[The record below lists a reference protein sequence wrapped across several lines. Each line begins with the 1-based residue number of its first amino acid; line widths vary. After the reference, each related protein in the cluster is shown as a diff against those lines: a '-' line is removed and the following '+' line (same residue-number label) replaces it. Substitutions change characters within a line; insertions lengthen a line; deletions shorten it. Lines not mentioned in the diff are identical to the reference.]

1 MHPTISLCYNSLL
14 GGKVLALPLI
24 LEDPTSPVRVSG
36 IFQEVEQSVSIKSQL
51 IKIAGEKGIID
62 DQAKMKAFNASN
74 SLDPARAPNYVV
86 RVKSAKEA
94 KQIVDLA
101 NKEGI
106 PVIPSS
112 SGTHFNGNVIANQGG
127 IVVDLSGM
135 KKIVEFDER
144 NRKVMIEPGVT
155 WKELGAKLK
164 KKQAMTM
171 NPLLPNARSAVVT
184 ACLERQPALNPQFEY
199 GEPMSSMEMIWPTGE
214 LFRTGTASSIGFPKN
229 FADGG
234 YPYGPGPIDPI
245 RLLQG
250 AQGTMG
256 IVTWANI
263 KTEYLPPVNKSFFIG
278 FDSAETMVEAMYAI
292 QRRRI
297 GHECLALDNLNLAT
311 ILAKDMS
318 DDFIRLRK
326 ALPEWSLLLILGG
339 GRWFPEDKIAYQEE
353 TLRELQANIFPD
365 SPLAEVIPGYGST
378 RTLPDLLRNPWPE
391 EQTYWKWRNRG
402 ACQDMFFITT
412 LEKAPMFVDAVRE
425 VARLCGFDTANL
437 GIYIQPIENA
447 SAAHVE
453 FNFYYNP
460 NNDEEV
466 DITEVAYTM
475 SIEEALKLEAH
486 FSRPYG
492 KIMSDLVYEKAGS
505 YTALLKQ
512 TKEMFDPKHIMNP
525 GKLCF

>member
-1 MHPTISLCYNSLL
+1 MSISSKL
-14 GGKVLALPLI
+14 V
-24 LEDPTSPVRVSG
+24 
-36 IFQEVEQSVSIKSQL
+36 
-51 IKIAGEKGIID
+51 KIAGERGVIEE
-62 DQAKMKAFNASN
+62 QAKMKSFNYSC
-74 SLDPARAPNYVV
+74 SLDPPRTPNYVV
-86 RVKSAKEA
+86 RTKSAEEVRKVI
-94 KQIVDLA
+94 KLA
-101 NKEGI
+101 NKEGV

-112 SGTHFNGNVIANQGG
+112 SAIHFNGNTIANQGG
-127 IVVDLSGM
+127 IVIDLSGM
-135 KKIVEFDER
+135 KKIIEFDER

-155 WKELGAKLK
+155 WKELGARLK

-171 NPLLPNARSAVVT
+171 NPLLPHARSSVVT

-199 GEPMSSMEMIWPTGE
+199 GEPISSMEMVWPTGE
-214 LFRTGTASSIGFPKN
+214 IFRTGTASSTGYPKN

-263 KTEYLPPVNKSFFIG
+263 KTEFLPPVNKSFFIG
-278 FDSAETMVEAMYAI
+278 FESMNTMVEALYAI

-297 GHECLALDNLNLAT
+297 GHECFALDNLNLAT
-311 ILAKDMS
+311 ILARDMS
-318 DDFIRLRK
+318 DDFPKLRK
-326 ALPEWSLLLILGG
+326 ALPGWSVLLILGG

-353 TLRELQANIFPD
+353 ALRELQANVFPD
-365 SPLAEVIPGYGST
+365 SPLEEVIPGYGST
-378 RTLPDLLRNPWPE
+378 RTLPELLRNPWPE
-391 EQTYWKWRNRG
+391 EELYWKWRTRG
-402 ACQDMFFITT
+402 ACQDMFFITV
-412 LEKAPMFVDAVRE
+412 LEKAPLLAAAVSE
-425 VARLCGFDTANL
+425 TVEECGFDPHNL

-447 SAAHVE
+447 SAAHME

-460 NNDEEV
+460 NSPEEV
-466 DITEVAYTM
+466 ATTKFAYAAA
-475 SIEEALKLEAH
+475 IEEALKLEAH